1 MNLDINQTILISELV
16 HSIFWMNITAHSVY
30 QHRKEIDAGSFNP
43 TLEVFSNSSF
53 SIESD
58 QDDPELKEKFFRR
71 VSASKICTVGETDY
85 EHRAS
90 VKLHFDAVNLRD
102 ALLDI
107 DISAFVGSNLAL
119 EAFLDDAARFEGHFE
134 SNKDGRSALKS
145 LPITMECF
153 SAPKHFVAVLDTL
166 VNSDYCERV
175 QSQYKWLSK
184 IKPHMEAVHL
194 WTDGKTL
201 HQIREAELSHI
212 WDTMPKRFKAPF
224 LDHAKKVN
232 ALDVVSYAS
241 LMGHFWY
248 SNKWHEQPEDLES
261 LRRGDLRGGH
271 ISTAK
276 ELGKLFKEG
285 KLKH

>member
-1 MNLDINQTILISELV
+1 MNIDTSQKMLVLELV
-16 HSIFWMNITAHSVY
+16 HSMFWMNITSHSAY
-30 QHRKEIDAGSFNP
+30 RHRNEIDTGSFNP
-43 TLEVFSNSSF
+43 TLEVSSNSGF

-58 QDDPELKEKFFRR
+58 QDDPELKEKFFRK
-71 VSASKICTVGETDY
+71 VATSKICTVGETDY

-90 VKLHFDAVNLRD
+90 VELHFDAENLRD
-102 ALLDI
+102 ALLDT
-107 DISAFVGSNLAL
+107 DISAFVEIDLAI
-119 EAFLDDAARFEGHFE
+119 EAFLDDSARFERQFE
-134 SNKDGRSALKS
+134 SSRDGRPALKS
-145 LPITMECF
+145 LPITMEYF
-153 SAPKHFVAVLDTL
+153 SVPKHFIAVLATL
-166 VNSDYCERV
+166 VKSGYCEGV
-175 QSQYKWLSK
+175 QSQYRWLSK

-194 WTDGKTL
+194 WADGKTR

-232 ALDVVSYAS
+232 ALDVLSYAS
-241 LMGHFWY
+241 VMGHFWY
-248 SNKWHEQPEDLES
+248 DYQWHEVPEDMES
-261 LRRGDLRGGH
+261 LKRGDLRGGH